1 MNNLFIF
8 VYLNRKKRIF
18 MPNRILKIL
27 LTLIGCYLIS
37 INVSAQDP
45 AFSQFYANPLYLN
58 PAFAGAAPKGC
69 PRANLNYRDQWPGIG
84 RTYVTTSASWDQ
96 HIDGIGGGLGVIVS
110 QDRSGAGNLNTSHA
124 SLLYS
129 YHLEVNRKLS
139 VKAGFEASYRMI
151 NLNWDDL
158 TFGDMIDPQYGF
170 IYPTS
175 EDLDNYTSTKSF
187 PDFSAGILA
196 YTENFFFGFAAHHL
210 TQPEQ
215 GFISDD
221 SELPTKITAH
231 IGGSFPL
238 SKYSNSITTI
248 SPNFL
253 YQKQQDFQ
261 QFNYG
266 VYVNRGPVVGGLW
279 TRNSLNNFDSFILML
294 GLIQDTFKFGYSY
307 DITVSNLK
315 NSNTLGAHELSF
327 TLFMPCKSRS
337 KSFNTISCPQF

>member
-1 MNNLFIF
+1 MLPRIIKTLFA
-8 VYLNRKKRIF
+8 
-18 MPNRILKIL
+18 L
-27 LTLIGCYLIS
+27 LCCFSIS
-37 INVSAQDP
+37 KEIRAQDP

-58 PAFAGAAPKGC
+58 PAFAGATDGGC

-96 HIDGIGGGLGVIVS
+96 HINAIGGGLGVIVA
-110 QDRSGAGNLNTSHA
+110 QDRAGAGHLNTTHA

-129 YHLEVNRKLS
+129 YHLEVNRKFS

-151 NLNWDDL
+151 NLDWEEL
-158 TFGDMIDPQYGF
+158 TFGDMIHPQYGF
-170 IYPTS
+170 IYPTN
-175 EDLDNYTSTKSF
+175 EDIDNYTETKSF
-187 PDFSAGILA
+187 PDFSTGILG
-196 YTENFFFGFAAHHL
+196 YSENFFFGFAAHHL
-210 TQPEQ
+210 TRPEQ
-215 GFISDD
+215 GFISDG
-221 SELPTKITAH
+221 SELPTKFTAH

-238 SKYSNSITTI
+238 SRYRNAVTTI

-266 VYVNRGPVVGGLW
+266 IYVNRGPMVGGLW
-279 TRNSLNNFDSFILML
+279 ARNSLNNFDSFILMV
-294 GLIQDTFKFGYSY
+294 GIIQETFKFGYSY

-327 TLFMPCKSRS
+327 TLFMPCRSRS